1 MERAER
7 EVKFFAFKERFS
19 WALIELPTEKI
30 LLEAL
35 IRIFSPASVLIM
47 DVEIE
52 VVVELFLLPLDL
64 LECK

>member
-1 MERAER
+1 M
-7 EVKFFAFKERFS
+7 
-19 WALIELPTEKI
+19 ELPTEKA
-30 LLEAL
+30 LSEAL

-47 DVEIE
+47 DVELE